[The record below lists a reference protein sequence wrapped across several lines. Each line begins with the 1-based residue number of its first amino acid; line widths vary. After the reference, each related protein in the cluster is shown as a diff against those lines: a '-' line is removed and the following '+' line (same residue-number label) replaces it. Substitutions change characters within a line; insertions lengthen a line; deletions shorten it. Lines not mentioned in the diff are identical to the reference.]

1 MIRMLIVDDEPH
13 IRSGIA
19 AKIEQANNPLWL
31 ISGEA
36 GNGIEAMEWLRN
48 YHADICLTDIRM
60 HVMDGLSLINEVKHK
75 YPWMQWV
82 IISSYDDFSYAKQ
95 ALQLGVTDYVLKP
108 IDRQTLYECLTKT
121 EEQLQK
127 IRRERAYHL
136 LVDKMEQLQ
145 HILQQW
151 THLIRTNQFDQ
162 SPLLVSNTL
171 VLLEQWVDQEFY
183 LLDALS
189 SELIDL
195 VVKQV
200 KYPKFSHTLSTAKEF
215 GFDSE
220 KLDLSQA
227 RYYFR
232 MTAVM
237 RLEKSMVQLIYGL
250 KKEHQYQNPRIVNQV
265 KQYLDEHYADKI
277 TLDELAKQIPISRSY
292 LTILFKQDTGK
303 TVWEYL
309 MDVRM
314 RTAKLLLLDHNLKI
328 YELANRIGY
337 ENSEH
342 FSKLFKEYYGVTP
355 KEYRRAL
362 EMNMENPS
370 D

>member
-1 MIRMLIVDDEPH
+1 MIRVLIVDDEPH

-31 ISGEA
+31 VSGEV
-36 GNGIEAMEWLRN
+36 GNGIEAMEWLEC

-60 HVMDGLSLINEVKHK
+60 HVMDGLSLIKEVKAK
-75 YPWMQWV
+75 YPWMQWL

-95 ALQLGVTDYVLKP
+95 ALQLGVTDYILKP
-108 IDRQTLYECLTKT
+108 IDRQTLYESLAKT
-121 EEQLQK
+121 EEQLLK
-127 IRRERAYHL
+127 IRKERAYHL
-136 LVDKMEQLQ
+136 LVDKMQQLQ
-145 HILQQW
+145 DILQQW
-151 THLIRTNQFDQ
+151 THLIRTNQFDKY
-162 SPLLVSNTL
+162 PMLVSDTL
-171 VLLEQWVDQEFY
+171 ALMEQWVDQEVY

-200 KYPKFSHTLSTAKEF
+200 KYPKFSHTLSMAKEY

-220 KLDLSQA
+220 KLQLSQT

-232 MTAVM
+232 MAAVM
-237 RLEKSMVQLIYGL
+237 RMEKSILQMIHGL
-250 KKEHQYQNPRIVNQV
+250 KKEHQYQNPRIVNQI
-265 KQYLDEHYADKI
+265 KQFLDEHYADKI
-277 TLDELAKQIPISRSY
+277 TLDELAKRIPISRSY

-328 YELANRIGY
+328 YELANQIGY

-355 KEYRRAL
+355 KEYRRSL
-362 EMNMENPS
+362 EMNLENPS